1 MNQKI
6 EHTAIKYL
14 EEFYGGLDKH
24 ILEDYSGSIFYA
36 KNSVIYLE
44 DDMDSNRLWV
54 DYNSIWADL
63 MNIFGL
69 PEFEI
74 KPIVYKWAKKTYNIS
89 RKVPVS
95 YFHRTLIP
103 TGDTFEVYV

>member
-1 MNQKI
+1 MIHGWCRHGKI
-6 EHTAIKYL
+6 PDNAQIKVPITSVTGTILKVICAQYL
-14 EEFYGGLDKH
+14 VMLC
-24 ILEDYSGSIFYA
+24 I
-36 KNSVIYLE
+36 V
-44 DDMDSNRLWV
+44 
-54 DYNSIWADL
+54 WADL

-89 RKVPVS
+89 CKVPVS

>member
-1 MNQKI
+1 MNKKI

-24 ILEDYSGSIFYA
+24 ILDDYSGSVFYA
-36 KNSVIYLE
+36 KNNIIYLE
-44 DDMDSNRLWV
+44 DDMDLNRLWV

-69 PEFEI
+69 SEFEI

-89 RKVPVS
+89 CKIPVS